1 MLRWTSSG
9 DATAPRIASRSSRSP
24 GAGEHAV
31 PTRIV
36 DTMEPDLPDI
46 DPERLEELP
55 LEERA
60 VALEGLERRLRSFM
74 DDDTAQG

>member
-9 DATAPRIASRSSRSP
+9 DATAPRIASRSSCGP
-24 GAGEHAV
+24 GTGERAL

-36 DTMEPDLPDI
+36 DDMEPGLPDI
-46 DPERLEELP
+46 EPERLEELP

-60 VALEGLERRLRSFM
+60 MALEDLERRLRSFM
-74 DDDTAQG
+74 DDDASQG